1 MSKKKTNKINN
12 RKRYFTGGR
21 IRIIPPKW
29 QLYGYKTEA
38 DYLAYLE
45 EVEQQQR
52 VERERRERVINAVL
66 NNVFINFIM
75 TIIMNPDQSQRF
87 EAYIREN
94 IRIVNRREELNPM
107 IDNFVNFARTDLDLL
122 DEEQRLQINRIL
134 DAVQRKR
141 ERANRPL
148 ESMEIYEIMERV
160 FRKNQ
165 IYRSEG
171 GEKKYYKHFTRKNR
185 FNRRT

>member
-12 RKRYFTGGR
+12 RKRSFTGGR
-21 IRIIPPKW
+21 IMPPKW

-45 EVEQQQR
+45 EVEQQR
-52 VERERRERVINAVL
+52 VERERRERGINAVL

-134 DAVQRKR
+134 HAVQRKR

>member
-12 RKRYFTGGR
+12 RKRSFTGGR
-21 IRIIPPKW
+21 IMPPKW

-45 EVEQQQR
+45 EVEQQR

-160 FRKNQ
+160 FRKKH
-165 IYRSEG
+165 IYRIDG
-171 GEKKYYKHFTRKNR
+171 GEKKHYKYFTRKNR